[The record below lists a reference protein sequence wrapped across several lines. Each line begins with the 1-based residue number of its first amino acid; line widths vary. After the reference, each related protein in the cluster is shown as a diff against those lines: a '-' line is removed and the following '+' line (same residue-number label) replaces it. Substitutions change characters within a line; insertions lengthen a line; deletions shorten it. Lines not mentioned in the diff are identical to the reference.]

1 MSEPDPHRFEEF
13 NVDHRAVEVESLVRR
28 IVSERERRITAEFPA
43 WRQVQLIAAGVVLM
57 FDKTLTSDELRV
69 VETDATALKSF
80 VQCVTRNRLAAD
92 LLIKS
97 VRKPGADL
105 GKINPTAKGWWQ
117 YEQRT

>member
-57 FDKTLTSDELRV
+57 FDKTLTERR
-69 VETDATALKSF
+69 TPRR
-80 VQCVTRNRLAAD
+80 RNRRDSPKVVCAMRDQEPTCGRSAD
-92 LLIKS
+92 QIS
-97 VRKPGADL
+97 SEAGRGPWQDKPD
-105 GKINPTAKGWWQ
+105 GKRLVAI
-117 YEQRT
+117 